1 MFPLWSALSQIRRRQ
16 TGLWTA
22 LCLGAAL
29 ATLTSCTGPY
39 SQARTVGTVG
49 GVLAAVG
56 GAAWV
61 VGETTDAEVLLVPG
75 VVGVLLGAAG
85 ILTSAVMVAA
95 QSSCTAD
102 ADCPLGHVC
111 KELLQP
117 AGRESFSQCVPR

>member
-1 MFPLWSALSQIRRRQ
+1 MFVLSFLLSQIHRRRA
-16 TGLWTA
+16 GVWTT

-29 ATLTSCTGPY
+29 ATLSSCTGPY
-39 SQARTVGTVG
+39 RHARSVGTVG

-61 VGETTDAEVLLVPG
+61 VGETTDAQALLVPG
-75 VVGVLLGAAG
+75 VVAVLLGTAG

-95 QSSCTAD
+95 QASCTTD
-102 ADCPLGHVC
+102 ADCPLGYVC